1 MKGALEA
8 YPENISY
15 STVIEKMVDYNNIWR
30 GPFIAGAE
38 WADQHPRKGLVDIE
52 KACEWI
58 KQNISRYLFNT
69 GKLDEYIPTCSNK
82 LYEDLKK
89 AMEE

>member
-1 MKGALEA
+1 MKTEERSNAAEQYVEGFHPAIKRMCKECFVDGA
-8 YPENISY
+8 
-15 STVIEKMVDYNNIWR
+15 K
-30 GPFIAGAE
+30 
-38 WADQHPRKGLVDIE
+38 WADEHPRKGLVDIE

-69 GKLDEYIPTCSNK
+69 GKLDEYIPTCSDK